1 MPQKF
6 LRQRKIIRFSF
17 LLRSAAYA
25 RACSRRGSPLR
36 FAPLLAHASAYR
48 LLVSTYRLLVSAY
61 RLLVSTYRLLLSSI
75 FFLRYLLYATLL
87 SISASEFCSLGIH
100 TNMFKVSV
108 ASHSTCRGH
117 VPLLAHAPL
126 TAYRLL
132 QRLHFYLNWK
142 TVHHCCFHILY
153 LHLLF

>member
-36 FAPLLAHASAYR
+36 FAPLLAHASAYC
-48 LLVSTYRLLVSAY
+48 LLVSAY
-61 RLLVSTYRLLLSSI
+61 CLLLSSI

-108 ASHSTCRGH
+108 ASNSACRGH
-117 VPLLAHAPL
+117 APLLAHAPL